1 MKDEMVLNNVNL
13 IYTVLKK
20 LNLYHRVDEFY
31 DIAMIGLVKGVNNF
45 DETKGYKLST
55 YLYRCI
61 YNEIL
66 LSFRKLNS
74 GREVPEYMTVPLSTD
89 VTDNLTL
96 IDVLPDKFN
105 MEEEII
111 QNEIIEVLHKEISKL
126 SECEQLVINLSFG
139 INGHEKMG
147 QKDICKLINTSQ
159 CNVSRIK
166 VRALD
171 KLKKAMSK

>member
-1 MKDEMVLNNVNL
+1 MKDEMVLDNINL
-13 IYTVLKK
+13 IYVVLKK
-20 LNLYHRVDEFY
+20 LNLYHRLDEFY
-31 DIAMIGLVKGVNNF
+31 DIAMIGLVKGVNYF

-66 LSFRKLNS
+66 MSFRRLNS
-74 GREVPEYMTVPLSTD
+74 GREIPEYMAVPLETN

-96 IDVLPDKFN
+96 IDVLPDKFD
-105 MEEEII
+105 MEEEMLK
-111 QNEIIEVLHKEISKL
+111 NERIERLHKEISKL

-139 INGHEKMG
+139 LNGYEKKG

-166 VRALD
+166 VRALE